1 MSPNEEYEQ
10 RRLNALRSYDLLDS
24 VSEKEYDELTELAA
38 QICGTPVALV
48 SLIDKDRQW
57 FKSAHGTDL
66 TGTPRDTS
74 ICSTA
79 IENPAE
85 PLIIPD
91 ARKDA
96 RFSEYATVKGSPNVA
111 FYAGIPLVDSDNYA
125 LGTLCVIDQVERKLS
140 EKQLQ
145 GLKTLA
151 SNVVNLIELRK
162 KNKQLEQEKK
172 SIKAALELNSSFFL
186 ILNLKLEILSAGAN
200 FSKVIPGFSAPC
212 AFDEFFQ
219 FEGQFSWER
228 FLADELTEYSK
239 LLFIKVKNRNQR
251 YKCAVIRIG
260 DELILSCSPVINA
273 QFALRDYNLT
283 LNDFPQHDYIAEY
296 LFLQQTTSR
305 SLEDSKNLMQ
315 KLIERN
321 KLLEVAQK
329 DIDTLSK
336 FPQENPNAVL
346 RFDYDHKLIFYNAA
360 ATTHFLAD
368 FNLVEN
374 KLNDESID
382 ELLNASQKFDK
393 ENSTKVISRNDR
405 HYSITAVAIAENK
418 YINIYVKDITAFVEE
433 VNQKEIELSRLK
445 DEITAQKDFYE
456 YILNNIPADIGVFD
470 KNHKYVFVNPNGIKN
485 PEIREFMIGKDD
497 FDYCKF
503 RGIPDDL
510 AHARRKVFNS
520 ILESKKIISWED
532 EIITKEGERVVVLR
546 EMGPLFDE
554 DGNVKY
560 VVGYGIHI
568 TDRKL
573 AEEELKRANERMTL
587 LQNFLN
593 KTSDAIQ
600 VVDTAGNTIYLNDMA
615 SKRLGIPADEAEKYH
630 VTDYEGR
637 FKEPGSWQEH
647 VKQLSEN
654 GEMQIEGESLNQQ
667 TGEIIPI
674 EVNVKYEVIQNKAY
688 IIAATRDISE
698 RKNAEAREY
707 ERNQRLM
714 NRQRTLV
721 DLSQLPSQLP
731 LDDRLKI
738 ILERNAEIM
747 KVGRVGFWY
756 LSKNEELIKCDYIF
770 DSSSQTFLDGV
781 EMVTSDYPA
790 YFEQLALNDGMIIA
804 NDTFVHPATE
814 PFKESYLKPLGIR
827 SMMDIPVRIGERILG
842 IISHEHIGEPREWQ
856 KDEIT
861 FARSIADLVALT
873 LENSEREKAERSLI
887 AKSIFQNLLME
898 ISTKYI
904 NLPVEEVDEAINISL
919 EKIGEYVDVDR
930 VYIFN
935 YMHDDKTCSCIYEWC
950 AEGVSQEIDNLQ
962 GIPYEEIPIWYDAHQ
977 HGNVY
982 HVPNVSELTDQL
994 TKDILEPQGIK
1005 SMIAFPLMQN
1015 NIAVGFVGFD
1025 AVRSVRDF
1033 SDDERSLLMLYSQML
1048 ANVNMR
1054 INQLREIERSKQ
1066 AIEQINED
1074 LEAIVVEKTKS
1085 NLELAKS
1092 ITDQEKLV
1100 TLGEIS
1106 SGIAH
1111 DLNTPLGAIKSGAE
1125 SVRYTLEQLFKGSIW
1140 KCNESQITEAC
1151 TIAVESED
1159 DLFIGGLQQIR
1170 ETRAMEEILLKN
1182 YSNVVDET
1190 ELKTLSSALVKARF
1204 KPSDEQFIS
1213 ELMAIDNRLDYLDVI
1228 LQMKT
1233 IRTLVDTILKS
1244 SDRASRVVQDLRSFI
1259 KEQKSTKRTTIDLN
1273 QNIGTVLNIFNF
1285 ELTRVANVEFSLSE
1299 NCTIEGYD
1307 IKLFQLWSNLIK
1319 NAVEAME
1326 ETGQRGLLR
1335 IYDQKKDKG
1344 ITIIVENNGP
1354 KIPEEIQSE
1363 IFNKFYTTK
1372 SAKNGTGLGLNI
1384 VKNIIQDHNAK
1395 IELDS
1400 TDERT
1405 QFKITFSR

>member
-1 MSPNEEYEQ
+1 MSPNEEYES
-10 RRLNALRSYDLLDS
+10 RRVNALRSYDLLDS

-38 QICGTPVALV
+38 QICGTPIALV
-48 SLIDKDRQW
+48 SLIDEGRQW
-57 FKSAHGTDL
+57 FKSAHGIDL
-66 TGTPRDTS
+66 KETPRDMS
-74 ICSTA
+74 ICSIA
-79 IENPAE
+79 IETPTQ
-85 PLIIPD
+85 PLIIED
-91 ARKDA
+91 ARKDVL
-96 RFSEYATVKGSPNVA
+96 FSEYEVVKGPTNVV
-111 FYAGIPLVDSDNYA
+111 FYAGVPLVDSDNYA
-125 LGTLCVIDQVERKLS
+125 LGTLCVIDHVERQLN

-151 SNVVNLIELRK
+151 SNVVNLFELRK
-162 KNKQLEQEKK
+162 RNKQLEQEKK
-172 SIKAALELNSSFFL
+172 SIKAALELNSSFYL
-186 ILNLKLEILSAGAN
+186 ILNLNLEIITAGTN
-200 FSKVIPGFSAPC
+200 FRKVIPELSIPCGF
-212 AFDEFFQ
+212 DDFFQ
-219 FEGQFSWER
+219 FEGQFTWER
-228 FLADELTEYSK
+228 FLQEELTEYSK
-239 LLFIKVKNRNQR
+239 LLFIKVKSKNQR
-251 YKCAVIRIG
+251 YKCSVKRIG
-260 DELILSCSPVINA
+260 NDLILSCSPVINV
-273 QFALRDYNLT
+273 QFALKDYNLS
-283 LNDFPQHDYIAEY
+283 LKDFAQHDYIAEY
-296 LFLQQTTSR
+296 LFLQQTTNR
-305 SLEDSKNLMQ
+305 SLEDSKNLTQ

-321 KLLEVAQK
+321 KLLETAQK
-329 DIDTLSK
+329 DIDTLSR

-346 RFDYDHKLIFYNAA
+346 RFSYDHKLLFYNAA
-360 ATTHFLAD
+360 ATQFFLSD
-368 FNLVEN
+368 FNFSDDEC
-374 KLNDESID
+374 KEESIK
-382 ELLNASQKFDK
+382 ELISAAKQFDNENA
-393 ENSTKVISRNDR
+393 TKVISRNGR
-405 HYSITAVAIAENK
+405 HYSITAVAIAENM
-418 YINIYVKDITAFVEE
+418 YINIYVKDITAYVEK
-433 VNQKEIELSRLK
+433 VNQKETELSRLK
-445 DEITAQKDFYE
+445 DEITLQKDFYE
-456 YILNNIPADIGVFD
+456 FILNNIPADIGVFD
-470 KNHKYVFVNPNGIKN
+470 KDHKYVFVNPNGIKN

-503 RGIPDDL
+503 RGVPDDL
-510 AHARRKVFNS
+510 ARQRRKIFNT
-520 ILESKKIISWED
+520 ILETKKIASWED
-532 EIITKEGERVVVLR
+532 EITTKDGERVVVLR

-560 VVGYGIHI
+560 VVGYGINI
-568 TDRKL
+568 TDRKF

-600 VVDTAGNTIYLNDMA
+600 VADTKGNIIYLNNTA
-615 SKRLGIPADEAEKYH
+615 SKRLGIAVDEAPNFH
-630 VTDYEGR
+630 VTDFEAS
-637 FKEPGSWQEH
+637 FKEQGSWEKH
-647 VKQLSEN
+647 VNELREI
-654 GEMQIEGESLNQQ
+654 GEMQLEGQNINRE
-667 TGEIIPI
+667 TGEVIYV
-674 EVNVKYEVIQNKAY
+674 EVSIKLELIDGKEYV
-688 IIAATRDISE
+688 IAASRDISE
-698 RKNAEAREY
+698 RKKAEEKEAN
-707 ERNQRLM
+707 RNHLLM
-714 NRQRTLV
+714 ERQRTLV
-721 DLSQLPSQLP
+721 DLSQLPSRLP

-738 ILERNAEIM
+738 ILGRNAEIM
-747 KVGRVGFWY
+747 KVARVGFWY
-756 LSKNEELIKCDYIF
+756 MSENEELIKCDFLY
-770 DSSSQTFLDGV
+770 DLSSQTFLEKH
-781 EMVTSDYPA
+781 EMFTADYPE
-790 YFEQLALNDGMIIA
+790 YFEQLTLNDGMMIA
-804 NDTFVHPATE
+804 NDTFDHPATK
-814 PFKESYLKPLGIR
+814 PFLESYLEPLGIR

-842 IISHEHIGEPREWQ
+842 ILSHEHIGEPREWRE
-856 KDEIT
+856 DEIT

-873 LENSEREKAERSLI
+873 LENSEREKADRSLI

-904 NLPVEEVDEAINISL
+904 NLPVEEVDEAINLSL
-919 EKIGEYVDVDR
+919 EKIGEFVDVDR

-935 YMHDDKTCSCIYEWC
+935 YHHDDKTCSCIYEWC
-950 AEGVSQEIDNLQ
+950 AEGISEEIDNLQ
-962 GIPYEEIPIWYDAHQ
+962 DIPYEEIPIWNEAHQ

-982 HVPNVSELTDQL
+982 HVPNVSELTDQT
-994 TKDILEPQGIK
+994 TKEILEPQGIK

-1015 NIAVGFVGFD
+1015 NLAVGFVGFD

-1033 SDDERSLLMLYSQML
+1033 SDDERSLLLLYSQML
-1048 ANVNMR
+1048 ANVDMR

-1066 AIEQINED
+1066 AIEQINQD
-1074 LEAIVVEKTKS
+1074 LEAIVLEKTKA

-1140 KCNESQITEAC
+1140 KCTESQITNAC

-1159 DLFIGGLQQIR
+1159 DLFIGGLQQMR

-1182 YSNVVDET
+1182 FSNVVDET

-1204 KPSDEQFIS
+1204 KPTDEQFIN

-1259 KEQKSTKRTTIDLN
+1259 KEQKNTQRTTIDLH

-1285 ELTRVANVEFSLSE
+1285 ELTRVANVEFTLSE

-1319 NAVEAME
+1319 NAIEAME
-1326 ETGQRGLLR
+1326 ETGERGLLR
-1335 IYDQKKDKG
+1335 IYDHKKDKR

-1354 KIPEEIQSE
+1354 KIPDEIQSE

-1400 TDERT
+1400 TDDRT
-1405 QFKITFSR
+1405 QFKITFTR